1 MPYYRAVM
9 AEQNERIPRR
19 PPPDFKESE
28 AGMMEAISED
38 GFLDVALN
46 DANQYGPH
54 AMVMLLFVV
63 ATVTA
68 SALFLISIII

>member
-1 MPYYRAVM
+1 MPYGGPIV

-19 PPPDFKESE
+19 PPPDFEESE

-54 AMVMLLFVV
+54 AMVMLLGIF
-63 ATVTA
+63 A
-68 SALFLISIII
+68 SLTGLGLLLLMAR

>member
-1 MPYYRAVM
+1 
-9 AEQNERIPRR
+9 
-19 PPPDFKESE
+19 
-28 AGMMEAISED
+28 MEAISED
-38 GFLDVALN
+38 GFLNVALN